1 MARAQVGAG
10 DRGLGM
16 TGLTVFP
23 DAEGMGTALAGEIA
37 AGIDNARAQGRHY
50 LLGCPGGRSPRTTY
64 SALARIIAERSLDLS
79 HLVIVMMD
87 DYVERDGDSYRR
99 VAPTLHCSVEGFALR
114 EIVGPLD
121 SAARS
126 GGGIS
131 PDHLW
136 MPDPADPEAYD
147 SRLREAGGVDLFILA
162 SGDSD
167 GHIAFNPPGSARDS
181 RTRVIELAESTRR
194 DNLGTFPEF
203 GSLEAVPRYGISV
216 GIATIVDSSH
226 RAVLVAP
233 GPSKVEAVRRISTAA
248 DYDPSWPATLL
259 ACCRNPT
266 LFADTL
272 SAPSR
277 KGDHVPDGAPTGRNE
292 VHS

>member
-1 MARAQVGAG
+1 
-10 DRGLGM
+10 M
-16 TGLTVFP
+16 TELRVFP
-23 DAEGMGTALAGEIA
+23 DAEDMGAGLAGEIA
-37 AGIDNARAQGRHY
+37 AGIEDARARGRRY

-64 SALARIIAERSLDLS
+64 AALARIVAERSLDLS

-87 DYVERDGDSYRR
+87 DYVERDGDTYRR
-99 VAPTLHCSVEGFALR
+99 VDPGLHCSVEGFALR
-114 EIVGPLD
+114 EIVGPLER
-121 SAARS
+121 AAGA

-131 PDHLW
+131 PDHIW
-136 MPDPADPEAYD
+136 IPDPADPESYD

-203 GSLEAVPRYGISV
+203 ASLDAVPRYGISV
-216 GIATIVDSSH
+216 GVATIIEVSR

-233 GPSKVEAVRRISTAA
+233 GPSKVEAVRRIAA
-248 DYDPSWPATLL
+248 ADDYDPSWPATLL
-259 ACCRNPT
+259 ACCRNPA

-272 SAPSR
+272 SAPSSR
-277 KGDHVPDGAPTGRNE
+277 RDHVPDGAPTGRNE